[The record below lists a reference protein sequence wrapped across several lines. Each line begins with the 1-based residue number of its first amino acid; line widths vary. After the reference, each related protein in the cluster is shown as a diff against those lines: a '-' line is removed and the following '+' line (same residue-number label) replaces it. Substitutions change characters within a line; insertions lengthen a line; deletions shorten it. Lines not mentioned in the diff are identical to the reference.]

1 MCPSCPAEG
10 EVRRCWARSAALCA
24 RLPAWYSASASG
36 ESTSPSVGCEG
47 TSGSASATPK
57 RLASTEPS
65 ALTFISPKPGSASR
79 FALSSSVVVA
89 SVHTRAASPS

>member
-1 MCPSCPAEG
+1 MVNRRPAQT
-10 EVRRCWARSAALCA
+10 RARIAALWA

-36 ESTSPSVGCEG
+36 ESTSPSVGCPG

-57 RLASTEPS
+57 RRASTAAVET
-65 ALTFISPKPGSASR
+65 TFICPNPGSASR
-79 FALSSSVVVA
+79 FARSSSGVLA